1 MFSLLCTGVCN
12 LLIANLLLVEFL
24 HMGTH
29 DLHPHVVDHRQELKH
44 ILLFGFCYEDVVY
57 SLPLFS
63 HSSILYPVL
72 VHTQQL
78 PYRKGLTNSA
88 RKIDMAIENE
98 QPAVGLSKVAVSET
112 HGEDSPYFAGWKAY
126 DENPYDESSN
136 QSGVIQMGLAENQ
149 VSFDLLE
156 KYLEEHSEASSWGIG
171 APGFRENAL
180 FQDYH
185 GLKSFRQAMANFMEQ
200 IRGGRAKFDPDRIVL
215 TAGATAANELLTF
228 ILADPGDA
236 LLVPTPYYPGLDRD
250 LRWRTGV
257 KIVPI
262 HCDSSNNFQVTPEA
276 LEAAYECAESM
287 NLKVRGVLITN
298 PSNPLGATIQ
308 RSVLEEILDFVTRK
322 NIHLVSDEIYSGST
336 FSSSEFIS
344 IAEILEAHD
353 YKNSE
358 RVHIVYS
365 LSKDLGLPGFRVG
378 TIYSYNDKVVTT
390 ARRMSSF
397 TLISSQTQHLLACML
412 SNKEFT
418 ENYIK
423 TNRES
428 LRKRYEMIIKGL
440 KNAGIECLKGNAGL
454 FCWMNLS
461 PLLEESTRE
470 GELALWKVILN
481 EVRLNISPG
490 SSCHCSEPG
499 WFRVCFANM
508 SEQTLE
514 VALERIHKL
523 MEQRKSKET

>member
-1 MFSLLCTGVCN
+1 M
-12 LLIANLLLVEFL
+12 
-24 HMGTH
+24 
-29 DLHPHVVDHRQELKH
+29 P
-44 ILLFGFCYEDVVY
+44 
-57 SLPLFS
+57 
-63 HSSILYPVL
+63 
-72 VHTQQL
+72 
-78 PYRKGLTNSA
+78 
-88 RKIDMAIENE
+88 IEIE
-98 QPAVGLSKVAVSET
+98 QPSVGLSNIATSDT
-112 HGEDSPYFAGWKAY
+112 HGENSPYFAGWKAY
-126 DENPYDESSN
+126 DENPYNESSN
-136 QSGVIQMGLAENQ
+136 PSGVIQMGLAENQ
-149 VSFDLLE
+149 VSFDLIE
-156 KYLEEHSEASSWGIG
+156 EYLEQHSEASTWGQG

-185 GLKSFRQAMANFMEQ
+185 GLKSFRQAMASFMEK
-200 IRGGRAKFDPDRIVL
+200 IRGGRAKFDPDRVVL

-236 LLVPTPYYPGLDRD
+236 LLVPTPYYPGFDRD
-250 LRWRTGV
+250 IRWRTGV

-262 HCDSSNNFQVTPEA
+262 HCDSSNNFQITPQA
-276 LEAAYECAESM
+276 MEAAYKEAESM
-287 NLKVRGVLITN
+287 KMKVRGVLITN

-308 RSVLEEILDFVTRK
+308 RAVLGEILDFVTRK
-322 NIHLVSDEIYSGST
+322 NIHLVSDEIYSGSA
-336 FSSSEFIS
+336 FSSSEFVS
-344 IAEILEAHD
+344 IAEILEARK

-412 SNKEFT
+412 SNEKFT

-423 TNRES
+423 TNRER
-428 LRKRYEMIIKGL
+428 LRKRYEMIIEGL
-440 KNAGIECLKGNAGL
+440 KNSGIECLTGNAGL

-461 PLLEESTRE
+461 PLLEKPTRE
-470 GELALWKVILN
+470 GELALWDSILKQ
-481 EVRLNISPG
+481 VKLNISPG

-514 VALERIHKL
+514 VALKRIHDFMQEREKL
-523 MEQRKSKET
+523 VISEIYI

>member
-1 MFSLLCTGVCN
+1 M
-12 LLIANLLLVEFL
+12 
-24 HMGTH
+24 
-29 DLHPHVVDHRQELKH
+29 
-44 ILLFGFCYEDVVY
+44 
-57 SLPLFS
+57 
-63 HSSILYPVL
+63 SIE
-72 VHTQQL
+72 
-78 PYRKGLTNSA
+78 
-88 RKIDMAIENE
+88 IE
-98 QPAVGLSKVAVSET
+98 QPSVGLSKVAVSET

-126 DENPYDESSN
+126 DENPYHELN
-136 QSGVIQMGLAENQ
+136 NPSGVIQMGLAENQ

-156 KYLEEHSEASSWGIG
+156 DFLETHPEASSWGKG
-171 APGFRENAL
+171 VSSFRENAL

-185 GLKSFRQAMANFMEQ
+185 GLPSFRKAMASFMEQ
-200 IRGGRAKFDPDRIVL
+200 IRGGRAKFDPERVVL

-236 LLVPTPYYPGLDRD
+236 LLVPTPYYPGFDRD

-262 HCDSSNNFQVTPEA
+262 HCDSSNNFQITPQA
-276 LEAAYECAESM
+276 LEAAFNEAEAM
-287 NLKVRGVLITN
+287 NIKVRGVLITN

-322 NIHLVSDEIYSGST
+322 NIHLVSDEIYSGSV

-344 IAEILEAHD
+344 IAEILEARQ
-353 YKNSE
+353 YKDSE

-418 ENYIK
+418 ENYIQI
-423 TNRES
+423 NRER
-428 LRKRYEMIIKGL
+428 LRKRYDMIIEGL
-440 KNAGIECLKGNAGL
+440 RSAGIECLKGNAGL

-461 PLLEESTRE
+461 PLLEKPTRE
-470 GELALWKVILN
+470 GELTLWNSMLH

-490 SSCHCSEPG
+490 SSCHISEPG

-514 VALERIHKL
+514 IALKRIHDF
-523 MEQRKSKET
+523 MEQRKRDI

>member
-1 MFSLLCTGVCN
+1 
-12 LLIANLLLVEFL
+12 
-24 HMGTH
+24 
-29 DLHPHVVDHRQELKH
+29 
-44 ILLFGFCYEDVVY
+44 
-57 SLPLFS
+57 
-63 HSSILYPVL
+63 
-72 VHTQQL
+72 
-78 PYRKGLTNSA
+78 
-88 RKIDMAIENE
+88 MAIEIE
-98 QPAVGLSKVAVSET
+98 QPTVGLSKVAVSET

-126 DENPYDESSN
+126 DEDPYDESEN
-136 QSGVIQMGLAENQ
+136 PSGVIQMGLAENQ

-156 KYLEEHSEASSWGIG
+156 EYLEKHSEASTWGKG
-171 APGFRENAL
+171 APGFREHAL

-185 GLKSFRQAMANFMEQ
+185 GLKSFRQAIASFMEQ
-200 IRGGRAKFDPDRIVL
+200 IRGGRAKFDPDRVVL

-236 LLVPTPYYPGLDRD
+236 LLVPTPYYPGFDRD

-262 HCDSSNNFQVTPEA
+262 HCDSSNNFQVTPQA
-276 LEAAYECAESM
+276 LEAAFKDAEVM
-287 NLKVRGVLITN
+287 NIKVRGVLITN

-322 NIHLVSDEIYSGST
+322 NIHLVSDEIYSGSA
-336 FSSSEFIS
+336 FSSSEFVS
-344 IAEILEAHD
+344 IAEILEARG
-353 YKNSE
+353 YKDSE

-397 TLISSQTQHLLACML
+397 TLISSQTQHLLASML
-412 SNKEFT
+412 SDQEFT
-418 ENYIK
+418 KNYIK
-423 TNRES
+423 INRER
-428 LRKRYEMIIKGL
+428 LRKRYEMIIEGL
-440 KNAGIECLKGNAGL
+440 RNAGIECLKGNAGL

-461 PLLEESTRE
+461 PLLKTQTRE
-470 GELALWKVILN
+470 GELTLWKSIIRDLK
-481 EVRLNISPG
+481 LNISPG

-514 VALERIHKL
+514 VALKRIHNF
-523 MEQRKSKET
+523 MDQRKTETN